1 MSVTLPLQPD
11 EVPVRPAA
19 TIMLLADQPD
29 LHVLLLRRRAA
40 SAFVGGMTVFPGG
53 GVDPADARM
62 GAASSCRGLSDDTAS
77 QRLGVAAG
85 GLAYWIA
92 AIRETFE
99 EAGVLLAVDEASGRD
114 PDLADPARAARL
126 AKLRRE
132 VDEER
137 IGIVEAAG
145 GEGLVL
151 ATDRIH
157 YVARWITPKGPP
169 RRYDTRFFVAAL
181 PAGQQALHDDR
192 EAVHSEWLR
201 PAEAIQRYEAGE
213 RDMLPPTYAML
224 RILSRFGSAGEALAA
239 AVRHEDG
246 PDVAARLGGEAG
258 RWRVLLPG
266 DAGYDGVAMHQMRAW
281 VRLWPELEGST

>member
-1 MSVTLPLQPD
+1 
-11 EVPVRPAA
+11 
-19 TIMLLADQPD
+19 MLLADQPD

-53 GVDPADARM
+53 GVDAADADADD
-62 GAASSCRGLSDDTAS
+62 GCRGLTDADAS
-77 QRLGVAAG
+77 ARLGVAAG
-85 GLAYWIA
+85 GLAYWVA

-99 EAGVLLAVDEASGRD
+99 EAGVLLAVDGGGRD
-114 PDLADPARAARL
+114 PDLADPTNAERFAVLRRDVDLERISIREAAR
-126 AKLRRE
+126 R
-132 VDEER
+132 
-137 IGIVEAAG
+137 
-145 GEGLVL
+145 EGLVL
-151 ATDRIH
+151 AADRIH

-201 PAEAIQRYEAGE
+201 PAEAIRRYEAGE
-213 RDMLPPTYAML
+213 REMLPPTYAML
-224 RILSRFGSAGEALAA
+224 RILSRFESAGEALAA
-239 AVRHEDG
+239 AVRHESG

-266 DAGYDGVAMHQMRAW
+266 DVDYDGGAIHEMRAW
-281 VRLWPELEGST
+281 VRLWPESEGST